1 MNRYNTQFKLLTLN
15 QFQHHLYYMHKHSY
29 NIIIIYIFTY
39 HNNIYFVHIINSC
52 ILLFRDCDDA
62 FKLKSDLALESG

>member
-1 MNRYNTQFKLLTLN
+1 
-15 QFQHHLYYMHKHSY
+15 MHKHPY

-39 HNNIYFVHIINSC
+39 HNNIYFVHIINSY